1 MIKQK
6 IINKIL
12 KENKEYFNYL
22 EQYDKTRELP
32 IGRKRIDITL
42 NKKIIKKL
50 YEMKK
55 KTGKPVSQ
63 IIENCLKLKL
73 TN

>member
-63 IIENCLKLKL
+63 IIEDCLKLKL